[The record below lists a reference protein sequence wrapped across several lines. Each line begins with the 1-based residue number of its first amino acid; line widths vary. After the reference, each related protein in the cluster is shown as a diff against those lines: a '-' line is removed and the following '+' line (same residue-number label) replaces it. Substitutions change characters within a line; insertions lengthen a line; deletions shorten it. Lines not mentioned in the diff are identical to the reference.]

1 MSEIQ
6 LVDGQKR
13 TGIGMRKRVDEGTLF
28 PGDLQ
33 LYGLHICLLMH
44 CTL

>member
-6 LVDGQKR
+6 LVDGQKG
-13 TGIGMRKRVDEGTLF
+13 TGVGMRKRVNEGTLF

-33 LYGLHICLLMH
+33 LCDFHICFLMR
-44 CTL
+44 CPL